1 MVPRRSLM
9 VGCCPWVAID
19 PDTEGLSAQM
29 KSSERRRVSL
39 RRFGRSSFLPEAR
52 PPATMAAGGEGG
64 VSCRARLARLQRH
77 GLGCFPER
85 LPGGS
90 FTLGLSSKC
99 LARSNKSGGRAETT
113 KPRHDDEERQ
123 AASAGAA
130 RAIPWEIGPRGGDFG
145 RCGRWLEVLRFP
157 SVSAGDG

>member
-29 KSSERRRVSL
+29 KSSERRSVSL

-52 PPATMAAGGEGG
+52 PPATMAAGGK
-64 VSCRARLARLQRH
+64 VSCRARPARLQRH

-90 FTLGLSSKC
+90 FTLALSSKC
-99 LARSNKSGGRAETT
+99 LARSNKSGGTARL
-113 KPRHDDEERQ
+113 HH
-123 AASAGAA
+123 ASRWRSDVATRGA
-130 RAIPWEIGPRGGDFG
+130 RAAVGEAADYR
-145 RCGRWLEVLRFP
+145 
-157 SVSAGDG
+157 A

>member
-52 PPATMAAGGEGG
+52 PPATMAAGGK

-90 FTLGLSSKC
+90 FTLALSSKC

-113 KPRHDDEERQ
+113 K
-123 AASAGAA
+123 
-130 RAIPWEIGPRGGDFG
+130 GDQQSDPAMSNI
-145 RCGRWLEVLRFP
+145 LKTI
-157 SVSAGDG
+157 D

>member
-52 PPATMAAGGEGG
+52 PPATMAPGGRRSELPSAPGETAKAWPG
-64 VSCRARLARLQRH
+64 LFSRTPSWRLAHIGAVEQIFGAVGQVRQ
-77 GLGCFPER
+77 LGC
-85 LPGGS
+85 
-90 FTLGLSSKC
+90 
-99 LARSNKSGGRAETT
+99 
-113 KPRHDDEERQ
+113 
-123 AASAGAA
+123 
-130 RAIPWEIGPRGGDFG
+130 GD
-145 RCGRWLEVLRFP
+145 
-157 SVSAGDG
+157 